1 MVCEDTNHGKQR
13 RKKAPEERNIPRN
26 IIDIKFSS
34 SGAAQMIKVCE
45 DMYISKWMYRVSHPP
60 PN

>member
-1 MVCEDTNHGKQR
+1 MFCEDTNHGKQR

-34 SGAAQMIKVCE
+34 SGATQMI
-45 DMYISKWMYRVSHPP
+45 
-60 PN
+60 

>member
-1 MVCEDTNHGKQR
+1 MFCEDTNHGKQR

-34 SGAAQMIKVCE
+34 SGAAQMTKVCE
-45 DMYISKWMYRVSHPP
+45 YTNLGEKLIFGIEY
-60 PN
+60 NA